1 MFSYCS
7 HKAGLRFDGL
17 ALMCCSGSENL
28 SRAPFPPPTKIVDRL
43 ERREREKKNDNNNNR
58 IITVRGEI
66 RAWGDI
72 ML

>member
-28 SRAPFPPPTKIVDRL
+28 SRAPPTKIVDRL
-43 ERREREKKNDNNNNR
+43 EREEREKEREREREMNNNNNNR
-58 IITVRGEI
+58 IITQ
-66 RAWGDI
+66 
-72 ML
+72 